1 MRTVIFWLFSLQ
13 LARLPE
19 WFEYFGALIR
29 THEGTC
35 PPFLGNYVNYVQR
48 VPLGVCGLITPW
60 NHPMLIAVKK
70 IAPAIATGNSIV
82 VKPSEL
88 APVSVLELGR
98 VCQRGGLPDGVINI
112 VPGLGKEVGQLL
124 CSHEKMRKIDL
135 TGGTPTGRAVG
146 ASAGANLCGVISELG
161 GKAPMI
167 IFDDCD
173 IEQAINGA
181 AFATFVASGQ
191 TCIMGARLVIHESVY
206 DKFLAALSAKA
217 RNIRLGDP
225 FLMETQMGPVISGES
240 RTRITAMVDA
250 AKAQGCTVLAGGK
263 HATMPAP
270 FDKGFYYEPT
280 VLGVST
286 KMDIWRDEVFGPVV
300 VAVPF
305 KTEAEAIALA
315 NDSPFGLAGKT
326 F

>member
-1 MRTVIFWLFSLQ
+1 
-13 LARLPE
+13 
-19 WFEYFGALIR
+19 
-29 THEGTC
+29 
-35 PPFLGNYVNYVQR
+35 
-48 VPLGVCGLITPW
+48 
-60 NHPMLIAVKK
+60 MLIAVKK

-98 VCQRGGLPDGVINI
+98 VCQKAGLPDGVINI

-124 CSHEKMRKIDL
+124 CSNDKMRKIDL

-146 ASAGANLCGVISELG
+146 AAAGANLCSVVSELG

-206 DKFLAALSAKA
+206 DKFLAALSKKAKA
-217 RNIRLGDP
+217 IRLGDP
-225 FLMETQMGPVISGES
+225 FDMTTQMGPVITNES
-240 RTRITAMVDA
+240 RTRIAGMVDG
-250 AKAQGCTVLAGGK
+250 AKAQGAVVHAGAQA
-263 HATMPAP
+263 ATGMPAP
-270 FDKGFYYEPT
+270 FNKGYYYEPT
-280 VLGVST
+280 VLGVTT

-315 NDSPFGLAGKT
+315 NDSPFGLAAAIWT
-326 F
+326 RDVTRAHRVAQHLDVSRSSHCYFN